1 MKSKILNVILSL
13 LLIIQLCGITAI
25 HAEAEND
32 VIIANPGFED
42 ELTGWSANKETLY
55 SADKEEK
62 RSGDASLRIQVP
74 EESKK
79 NWNKISQTITVVAGK
94 TYALSYYSKFVSG
107 KGVHHINSERHIY
120 IVPENE
126 WTKHTEVFT
135 AQSDTVTIGFGNYYG
150 ETVDFYVDD
159 VEITEVDAATIPET
173 VLNGGFE
180 NPTDGLGW
188 AVADNDV
195 FGISKTESFTGN
207 SSLMIKVGAEQNAS
221 YSTYT
226 QIINVVEG
234 EQYQLGFYCKNVT
247 GNAMV
252 RVVYGK
258 DKKQEMFFSSAHD
271 WNLFKINFTA
281 ESDTVKVQIVNSKGN
296 YDTEMY
302 FDNFFLTRNNSEKI
316 KNFGFEGGMLDW
328 TANNAALFLMND
340 KIKRTGDVSLQI
352 QVPEESKKNWNK
364 ISQTISV
371 EAGKTYALS
380 YYSKFVSGKGVHH
393 IGNSKRIY
401 IVPENEWTKHTEV
414 FTAQSDTVT
423 IGFGNYYGETVDFY
437 IDDIEINE
445 VSVPAI
451 NESIFNGDFENAVDG
466 LGWTVADADV
476 FGISENEKV
485 SGNRALRLKVEAEQ
499 NKSYS
504 TYTQTVKV
512 TVGKKYQLTF
522 YCKDVAGM
530 AVVKAA
536 YGNGKIAEQHIGAV
550 SDWKKY
556 SIDFTTQADTVNI
569 SIMNN
574 VASKSRNELYFDD
587 FELTKLGNMLIT
599 DKTKELS
606 GNTMSVGAKIEK
618 INYDYTTA
626 DVIVAI
632 YDAAGTLCDA
642 KIQKADFS
650 SQDICDVSAE
660 FEVNNEKA
668 YNAVIYVWDSI
679 DNMVPATLSEN
690 L

>member
-1 MKSKILNVILSL
+1 MKSRVFNLFLSFVMAA
-13 LLIIQLCGITAI
+13 QLCGIRVI
-25 HAEAEND
+25 HAEAGSE

-62 RSGDASLRIQVP
+62 RSGDASLRVQVL
-74 EESKK
+74 EESRR
-79 NWNKISQTITVVAGK
+79 NWNKISQVVNVTAGK
-94 TYALSYYSKFVSG
+94 TYALSYYSKFISG

-126 WTKHTEVFT
+126 WTKHTE
-135 AQSDTVTIGFGNYYG
+135 I
-150 ETVDFYVDD
+150 
-159 VEITEVDAATIPET
+159 
-173 VLNGGFE
+173 
-180 NPTDGLGW
+180 
-188 AVADNDV
+188 
-195 FGISKTESFTGN
+195 
-207 SSLMIKVGAEQNAS
+207 
-221 YSTYT
+221 
-226 QIINVVEG
+226 
-234 EQYQLGFYCKNVT
+234 
-247 GNAMV
+247 
-252 RVVYGK
+252 
-258 DKKQEMFFSSAHD
+258 
-271 WNLFKINFTA
+271 
-281 ESDTVKVQIVNSKGN
+281 
-296 YDTEMY
+296 
-302 FDNFFLTRNNSEKI
+302 
-316 KNFGFEGGMLDW
+316 
-328 TANNAALFLMND
+328 
-340 KIKRTGDVSLQI
+340 
-352 QVPEESKKNWNK
+352 
-364 ISQTISV
+364 
-371 EAGKTYALS
+371 
-380 YYSKFVSGKGVHH
+380 
-393 IGNSKRIY
+393 
-401 IVPENEWTKHTEV
+401 

-437 IDDIEINE
+437 IDDVKITE
-445 VSVPAI
+445 VDAATTPETVL
-451 NESIFNGDFENAVDG
+451 NGDFENAVDG

-536 YGNGKIAEQHIGAV
+536 YGNGKVAEQHIGAV

-556 SIDFTTQADTVNI
+556 SIDFTAQADTVNI